1 MHMRKLSCLIIEDE
15 NLLADVLAEYINQV
29 PFLELK
35 HVFNDGMSA
44 LEYLEVNN
52 ADLIFIDINLPKL
65 KGIDFIRM
73 FPSNAKYIIT
83 TAYHEYA
90 VESFTLNVVDY
101 LLKPISFDRFI
112 MAVNKVTDGG
122 IISARHVSENLA
134 GKDYFYINMNKRR
147 VKVNFSEIL
156 YIEGLKEYVKI
167 HVTREKLLITKMQ
180 IGHIQDLLNEDFVR
194 IHRSFIVS
202 RKKVNSYNQVEVNV
216 GNSILPVGTN
226 YKESIGRLL
235 EG

>member
-1 MHMRKLSCLIIEDE
+1 MRKLTCLIIEDE
-15 NLLADVLAEYINQV
+15 SLLAEVLEEYIQQV

-35 HVFNDGMSA
+35 GIFHDGMSA
-44 LEYLEVNN
+44 IEYLEVNN
-52 ADLIFIDINLPKL
+52 VDLIFIDINLPKL
-65 KGIDFIRM
+65 KGTDFIRM
-73 FPSNAKYIIT
+73 FPNNAKYIIT

-90 VESFTLNVVDY
+90 VDGFTLNVIDY
-101 LLKPISFDRFI
+101 LLKPIEFNRFM
-112 MAVNKVTDGG
+112 MAVKKFTDTILVTQR
-122 IISARHVSENLA
+122 SVMENFVT
-134 GKDYFYINMNKRR
+134 KDYFYINMNKRR

-180 IGHIQDLLNEDFVR
+180 IGHIQGLLNEDFVR
-194 IHRSFIVS
+194 IHRSFIVAK
-202 RKKVNSYNQVEVNV
+202 RKVNSYNHVEVNI

-226 YKESIGRLL
+226 YKESIERLM

>member
-1 MHMRKLSCLIIEDE
+1 MKKLSCLIIEDE
-15 NLLADVLAEYINQV
+15 SLLADVLAEYIDQV

-35 HVFNDGMSA
+35 HIFNDGMSA

-52 ADLIFIDINLPKL
+52 VDLIFIDINLPKL

-73 FPSNAKYIIT
+73 FPNNAKYIIT

-90 VESFTLNVVDY
+90 VEGFTLNVVDY
-101 LLKPISFDRFI
+101 LLKPIEFNRFM
-112 MAVNKVTDGG
+112 MAVKKVSDAGMVSGRTLPEING
-122 IISARHVSENLA
+122 I
-134 GKDYFYINMNKRR
+134 KDYFYINMNKRR

-180 IGHIQDLLNEDFVR
+180 IGHIQELLNDDFVR
-194 IHRSFIVS
+194 IHRSFIVAK
-202 RKKVNSYNQVEVNV
+202 KKVNSYNHVEVNV

>member
-1 MHMRKLSCLIIEDE
+1 MRKLSCLIIEDE
-15 NLLADVLAEYINQV
+15 SLLADVLAEYINQV

-35 HVFNDGMSA
+35 KIFNDGMSA
-44 LEYLEVNN
+44 LEYLEVNST
-52 ADLIFIDINLPKL
+52 DLIFIDINLPKL

-73 FPSNAKYIIT
+73 FPTNARYIIT

-90 VESFTLNVVDY
+90 VEGFTLNVVDY
-101 LLKPISFDRFI
+101 LLKPISFDRFM
-112 MAVNKVTDGG
+112 MAVKKVTDGG
-122 IISARHVSENLA
+122 LISAQPVSENA
-134 GKDYFYINMNKRR
+134 NGKDYFYINMNKRR

-180 IGHIQDLLNEDFVR
+180 IGHIQELLNDDFVR
-194 IHRSFIVS
+194 IHRSFIVAK
-202 RKKVNSYNQVEVNV
+202 KKVNSYNHVEVNV

-226 YKESIGRLL
+226 YKESIERLL

>member
-1 MHMRKLSCLIIEDE
+1 MKKLSCLIIEDE
-15 NLLADVLAEYINQV
+15 NLLADVLAEYIEQV

-35 HVFNDGMSA
+35 KVFNDGMSA

-52 ADLIFIDINLPKL
+52 VDLIFIDINLPKL

-73 FPSNAKYIIT
+73 FPNNAKYIIT

-90 VESFTLNVVDY
+90 VEGFTLNVVDY
-101 LLKPISFDRFI
+101 LLKPIEFNRFM
-112 MAVNKVTDGG
+112 MAIKKVTD
-122 IISARHVSENLA
+122 A
-134 GKDYFYINMNKRR
+134 GLPGFRTTPESNGSKDYFYINMNKRR

-180 IGHIQDLLNEDFVR
+180 IGHIQELLNEDFVR
-194 IHRSFIVS
+194 IHRSFIVAK
-202 RKKVNSYNQVEVNV
+202 KKVNSYNQVEVNV
-216 GNSILPVGTN
+216 GNSVLPVGTN
-226 YKESIGRLL
+226 YKDSIGRLL

>member
-1 MHMRKLSCLIIEDE
+1 MRTLSCLIIEDE

-90 VESFTLNVVDY
+90 VEGFTLNVVDY

-112 MAVNKVTDGG
+112 MAVNKVNETGM
-122 IISARHVSENLA
+122 ISSRPISENLA

-180 IGHIQDLLNEDFVR
+180 IGHIHGLLNEDFVR

>member
-1 MHMRKLSCLIIEDE
+1 MRKLSCLIIEDE

-35 HVFNDGMSA
+35 HIFNDGMSA

-90 VESFTLNVVDY
+90 VEGFTLNVVDY

-112 MAVNKVTDGG
+112 MAVKKVTDGG
-122 IISARHVSENLA
+122 IISARPVSENLA